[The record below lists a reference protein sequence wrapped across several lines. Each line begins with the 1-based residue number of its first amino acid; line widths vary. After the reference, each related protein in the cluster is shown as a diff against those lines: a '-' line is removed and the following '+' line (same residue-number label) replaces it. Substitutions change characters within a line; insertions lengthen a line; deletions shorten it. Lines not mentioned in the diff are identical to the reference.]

1 MAAWAKGVPCLLSLL
16 QEGEEDDKDEEEEAD
31 SGLGEE
37 EDELEVDVG
46 DNEEPVEVP
55 RGEQE
60 EDRSSNEE
68 LTHVTL
74 MYEVG
79 SRSEAK
85 VGHYETLDIDRSITK
100 HLDKNKDRLD
110 EARERVERE
119 AEERKD
125 SEDIVNFVR
134 EQEQAK
140 IQSWVRQQT
149 TMDKKDEQEI
159 YKDYRSPFIFR
170 WPPVKHVLLKVKLCD
185 REFAGFSLDQIE
197 EVTRARQDKRK
208 EQGRA
213 LRIDKKL
220 QVAIFLLSLHAD
232 KKNAGAAI
240 T

>member
-1 MAAWAKGVPCLLSLL
+1 MTAWANGVPYLLSLL

-79 SRSEAK
+79 SRPN
-85 VGHYETLDIDRSITK
+85 VGHYETLDTESSSN
-100 HLDKNKDRLD
+100 HLEKNKKAME
-110 EARERVERE
+110 EAREKVKRE
-119 AEERKD
+119 AEFQKD
-125 SEDIVNFVR
+125 REDIVNFVR
-134 EQEQAK
+134 EQEEAK
-140 IQSWVRQQT
+140 IQSWLTQQT
-149 TMDKKDEQEI
+149 TLDKNEEQEI

-170 WPPVKHVLLKVKLCD
+170 
-185 REFAGFSLDQIE
+185 
-197 EVTRARQDKRK
+197 
-208 EQGRA
+208 
-213 LRIDKKL
+213 
-220 QVAIFLLSLHAD
+220 
-232 KKNAGAAI
+232 
-240 T
+240 

>member
-1 MAAWAKGVPCLLSLL
+1 MAAWARGVPYLLSLL

-37 EDELEVDVG
+37 EEELEVDVG
-46 DNEEPVEVP
+46 DNEEPVE
-55 RGEQE
+55 E
-60 EDRSSNEE
+60 EDVGSSEE

-85 VGHYETLDIDRSITK
+85 VGQYETLDIESSATK
-100 HLDKNKDRLD
+100 HLEKNKEMVD

-125 SEDIVNFVR
+125 REDIVNFVR

-140 IQSWVRQQT
+140 IQSWVTQQTT
-149 TMDKKDEQEI
+149 TMDKKEEEEI

-170 WPPVKHVLLKVKLCD
+170 
-185 REFAGFSLDQIE
+185 
-197 EVTRARQDKRK
+197 
-208 EQGRA
+208 
-213 LRIDKKL
+213 
-220 QVAIFLLSLHAD
+220 
-232 KKNAGAAI
+232 
-240 T
+240 

>member
-1 MAAWAKGVPCLLSLL
+1 MTAWANGVPYLLSLL

-79 SRSEAK
+79 SRPN
-85 VGHYETLDIDRSITK
+85 VGHYETLDTESSSN
-100 HLDKNKDRLD
+100 HLEKNKKAME
-110 EARERVERE
+110 EAREKVKRE
-119 AEERKD
+119 AEFQKD
-125 SEDIVNFVR
+125 REDIVNFVR
-134 EQEQAK
+134 EQEEAK
-140 IQSWVRQQT
+140 IQSWLTQQT
-149 TMDKKDEQEI
+149 TLDKSEEQEI

-170 WPPVKHVLLKVKLCD
+170 
-185 REFAGFSLDQIE
+185 
-197 EVTRARQDKRK
+197 
-208 EQGRA
+208 
-213 LRIDKKL
+213 
-220 QVAIFLLSLHAD
+220 
-232 KKNAGAAI
+232 
-240 T
+240 